1 MFKTQS
7 VAEFEKNGHK
17 VVITCN
23 QEMPL
28 GLLHDVMLEAK
39 HWVVERMMTIQK
51 EEEEITEEYKKKNGD
66 CHDGC

>member
-1 MFKTQS
+1 MFKQQS

-28 GLLHDVMLEAK
+28 GLLHDILLEAK
-39 HWVVERMMTIQK
+39 HWVVDRMIAVQK
-51 EEEEITEEYKKKNGD
+51 EEEEITEAYKKQEDCNG
-66 CHDGC
+66 C